1 MQSHPCF
8 GVARSPGYFSRRAIL
23 LAGLAT
29 LSVVAIGASTH
40 AGSDNVCKS
49 ATTPVVDNA
58 SATALDRKII
68 DEAKSHSEIMANLSY
83 LSDEIGPRLTGSANL
98 KRANEWTAE
107 RMESYGLTNVH
118 LEAWTI
124 PAGWER
130 SGVYARLLEPDNGR
144 SLLMASMGWAPG
156 TKGRISADV
165 AVIRAKNSKD
175 LQTYRGKLRDKIVLQ
190 GEPRHIDPIP
200 DPDSWMSFFGGPK
213 QKPKANGHSAGTSP
227 HGQISR
233 EMIQTYM
240 ARMAFRREMT
250 AFLHNE
256 GVAALL
262 IDSEKPQGLLNMSG
276 SWATFGGGDRASSFE
291 AVPTLFVSHDHYA
304 MLYRLATRPAPARTR
319 MELEVTN
326 RFIPGPIAVYNT
338 VGEIRGKEK
347 PEECVI
353 LGAHLDSW
361 DLGTGTTD
369 NGTGS
374 AIVLEAARILSRC
387 GVAPKRTIR
396 FILFS
401 GEEEGLFGSRE
412 YVKKHKDELPRI
424 SLCLVHDTGTG
435 KVTGIY
441 LQNREAIKPIFER
454 ELVSLKALGVKDL
467 NLRPMPG
474 SDHQSFDSAG
484 VPGFAM
490 EQDMSEYMWT
500 HHSQSDTLDKAHEE
514 NLIQGAQSMAVVAMR
529 VANLPGLLPHG
540 KPAHNPFDF
549 ASVHGGAKGKSAD
562 KPAN

>member
-1 MQSHPCF
+1 MQIHPIL
-8 GVARSPGYFSRRAIL
+8 GTQLRINLSKRVVL

-29 LSVVAIGASTH
+29 LAVVAIGPLSR

-49 ATTPVVDNA
+49 ATTPVVDHA
-58 SATALDRKII
+58 AAALDQKII
-68 DEAKSHSEIMANLSY
+68 DEAKSHSEIMANLGY

-107 RMESYGLTNVH
+107 RMKSYGLTNVH
-118 LEAWTI
+118 LEPWTI
-124 PAGWER
+124 PMGWER
-130 SGVYARLLEPDNGR
+130 GNVFARLLEPDNGR

-165 AVIRAKNSKD
+165 AVIKAKNSKD
-175 LQTYRGKLRDKIVLQ
+175 LQAYHGKLRDKIVLQ
-190 GEPRHIDPIP
+190 GEPRHIDPVP
-200 DPDSWMSFFGGPK
+200 SSDSMTSFFGGSR
-213 QKPKANGHSAGTSP
+213 QKPKNDGHSPSNSP

-240 ARMAFRREMT
+240 ARMAFRREMS

-276 SWATFGGGDRASSFE
+276 SWATIGGGDRASSSE
-291 AVPTLFVSHDHYA
+291 PVPTLFVSHDHYA
-304 MLYRLATRPAPARTR
+304 MLYRLATRPGPARTR
-319 MELEVTN
+319 MELEVSN
-326 RFIPGPIAVYNT
+326 KLIPGPIAVYNT

-347 PEECVI
+347 ADECVI

-374 AIVLEAARILSRC
+374 AIVLEAARVLSKC

-396 FILFS
+396 FVLFS

-412 YVKKHKDELPRI
+412 YVKKHKDEMPRI
-424 SLCLVHDTGTG
+424 SLCLVHDMGTG

-454 ELVSLKALGVKDL
+454 ELTSLKALGVNDL

-514 NLIQGAQSMAVVAMR
+514 NLVQGTQAMAVAAMR

-540 KPAHNPFDF
+540 KPAHDPFDF
-549 ASVHGGAKGKSAD
+549 AAIHGGGRGQGASKPGK
-562 KPAN
+562 